1 MQVSGLRAHHNTTQY
16 YSAITIL
23 DKSLITITPHH
34 TRDSAISSI
43 KIVLK
48 MSETAVEEKP
58 LDVAIVGGG
67 ITGVTL
73 ALGLLHR
80 GIKFKIYERADS
92 LREIGAGIAFTP
104 NAERA
109 MQKLDPRIHQAF
121 RKVATPN
128 IEDYFVWV
136 DGYHYNRSD
145 PDNTNEELVSKLYV
159 GERGFEGCRRQ
170 DFIEELVKHIP
181 KEDVKYG
188 KNLASVTDRGDGEK
202 IVLGFRDGTTEE
214 ADVGKHNGYSP
225 PTNRFINLGAH
236 IVVIGCDGIR
246 SKLRRLMFGEDNP
259 ASRPSYTHKFA
270 FRSLVP
276 TNKARELLG
285 DYKVA
290 TRLIHVGP
298 NAHAITF
305 PVAMGALINLV
316 AFVTDPKD
324 WAAEDGKFTART
336 NKSEAVEYFA
346 AFGPAVRAIMSLL
359 PDELDK
365 WALFDQRDH
374 PVPTYV
380 RGRLCLAGDAAH
392 ASSPHHGAGAGSG
405 VEDALVLAELIGTI
419 SEAVARG
426 TCTGSRRAAMVRA
439 ALETYNAVRYE
450 RTQWI
455 VDSSRVAGEMFEW
468 QHASCGSDPEKFDRE
483 IAWRSHKIWDYDVD
497 EMVCNA
503 HSQFSSSL
511 EA

>member
-1 MQVSGLRAHHNTTQY
+1 
-16 YSAITIL
+16 
-23 DKSLITITPHH
+23 
-34 TRDSAISSI
+34 
-43 KIVLK
+43 

-214 ADVGKHNGYSP
+214 ADVGKLNSQP
-225 PTNRFINLGAH
+225 PYQQI
-236 IVVIGCDGIR
+236 
-246 SKLRRLMFGEDNP
+246 
-259 ASRPSYTHKFA
+259 Y
-270 FRSLVP
+270 
-276 TNKARELLG
+276 
-285 DYKVA
+285 
-290 TRLIHVGP
+290 
-298 NAHAITF
+298 
-305 PVAMGALINLV
+305 
-316 AFVTDPKD
+316 
-324 WAAEDGKFTART
+324 
-336 NKSEAVEYFA
+336 
-346 AFGPAVRAIMSLL
+346 
-359 PDELDK
+359 
-365 WALFDQRDH
+365 
-374 PVPTYV
+374 
-380 RGRLCLAGDAAH
+380 
-392 ASSPHHGAGAGSG
+392 
-405 VEDALVLAELIGTI
+405 
-419 SEAVARG
+419 
-426 TCTGSRRAAMVRA
+426 
-439 ALETYNAVRYE
+439 
-450 RTQWI
+450 
-455 VDSSRVAGEMFEW
+455 
-468 QHASCGSDPEKFDRE
+468 
-483 IAWRSHKIWDYDVD
+483 
-497 EMVCNA
+497 
-503 HSQFSSSL
+503 
-511 EA
+511 